1 MEEIKIYDEPTCINA
16 IRNIW
21 WIKVIGAMIF
31 TAVVYIATAAIP
43 YLILDLISK
52 RYMLDLNLFKLS
64 LESACVTF
72 LFVRYFTWFDKFTGL
87 WGYYLCK
94 MKIQTRRNNM
104 LLSMKNIKAPA
115 IDGFYKLI
123 DSYRHILSV
132 LHLNTLYEL
141 LVCSI
146 PSVCLVIILN
156 VILGV

>member
-21 WIKVIGAMIF
+21 WTKVIGAMIF
-31 TAVVYIATAAIP
+31 TAIIYTATAAIP

-52 RYMLDLNLFKLS
+52 RYMLDFNLFKLS

-72 LFVRYFTWFDKFTGL
+72 LFIRYFTWFDRFTGL

-104 LLSMKNIKAPA
+104 LLSMKNIKPPV
-115 IDGFYKLI
+115 IDRFYELI
-123 DSYRHILSV
+123 NNYRRILSV
-132 LHLNTLYEL
+132 LHLNKLCEL

-146 PSVCLVIILN
+146 PSVTLIIILN